1 MEDSVDQS
9 AYPFVFGEHE
19 TIRAVSKG
27 RSLSRIG
34 DGEFGIAVGYG
45 YCREPQ
51 NQRLTEEILQVI
63 LNPNPGCLVGIPT
76 MDPNGV
82 RYFNWQRH
90 LVRYGKFFPRDRKYY
105 SAFVTR
111 PCCAQWIDNKEY
123 VLSVA
128 ELWKNKHAVV
138 VCDSGG
144 SMLKAVRYGAKKVT
158 HIECPFR
165 EAYSVI
171 HKLEEAVLKVNP
183 DIAILAAG
191 PTATC
196 LANRLQGRGIQAVD
210 LGSGGKFLTRWL
222 QKV

>member
-1 MEDSVDQS
+1 MS
-9 AYPFVFGEHE
+9 YPKVFGEHE
-19 TIRAVSKG
+19 TIRSVSKSK
-27 RSLSRIG
+27 SLARGG
-34 DGEFGIAVGYG
+34 DGEIKIALGHG

-51 NQRLTEEILQVI
+51 NERLTEEVRNVL

-76 MDPNGV
+76 MDPAGI
-82 RYFNWQRH
+82 RYYNWQRH
-90 LVRYGKFFPRDRKYY
+90 LTRFAAFFEGSKVRYY
-105 SAFVTR
+105 SAFIGR
-111 PCCAQWIDNKEY
+111 PECAQWIDNKEY

-128 ELWKNKHAVV
+128 ALWKDKHAAV
-138 VCDSGG
+138 VCEAGG
-144 SMLKAVRYGAKKVT
+144 SMLWAVKHGAAKIT

-171 HKLEEAVLKVNP
+171 DDLERAVVDAKP

-210 LGSGGKFLTRWL
+210 LGSGGKFYTRWL
-222 QKV
+222 SQ